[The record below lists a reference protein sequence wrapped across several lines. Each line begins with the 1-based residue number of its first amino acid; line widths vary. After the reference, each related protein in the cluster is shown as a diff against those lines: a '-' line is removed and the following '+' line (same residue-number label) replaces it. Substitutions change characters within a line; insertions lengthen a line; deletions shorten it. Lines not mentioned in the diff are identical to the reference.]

1 MYQVNSDSHQELE
14 LALLESKAIA
24 LPLQQEAPDCLSD
37 RVCEAFSVSST
48 VSQELGVPLED
59 EGERNVTKP
68 ASEAQFEQF
77 ISNLLKYGVFVSSAV
92 VLVGGILY
100 LMRYGAEPADYRFFL
115 GEPAA
120 LCSPQGVMAEVLA
133 GHYRGIIQFGILLLI
148 ATPVARVAFSF
159 LAFLWR
165 RDFAYVVLTFLV
177 LAGLIY
183 SFIGAYA

>member
-1 MYQVNSDSHQELE
+1 MYQVNSDSHQEFE
-14 LALLESKAIA
+14 LTLPERQVVAI
-24 LPLQQEAPDCLSD
+24 PLKQENSDCVS
-37 RVCEAFSVSST
+37 EAFS
-48 VSQELGVPLED
+48 EGVGVALEIHRK
-59 EGERNVTKP
+59 RNAAKL
-68 ASEAQFEQF
+68 ASEHQLEQF
-77 ISNLLKYGVFVSSAV
+77 ISNLLKYGVLLSSAV

-120 LCSPQGVMAEVLA
+120 FCSPKGVMAEVLA

-148 ATPVARVAFSF
+148 ATPVARVAFSL

>member
-1 MYQVNSDSHQELE
+1 MYQVNSDSHQEFE
-14 LALLESKAIA
+14 LALLESQVVVI
-24 LPLQQEAPDCLSD
+24 PLKQENSDCVS
-37 RVCEAFSVSST
+37 EAFSEEV
-48 VSQELGVPLED
+48 GVALEIHR
-59 EGERNVTKP
+59 ERNVAKLV
-68 ASEAQFEQF
+68 SEQQLEQF
-77 ISNLLKYGVFVSSAV
+77 ISNLLKYGVLLSSAV

-120 LCSPQGVMAEVLA
+120 FCSPKGVMAEVLA